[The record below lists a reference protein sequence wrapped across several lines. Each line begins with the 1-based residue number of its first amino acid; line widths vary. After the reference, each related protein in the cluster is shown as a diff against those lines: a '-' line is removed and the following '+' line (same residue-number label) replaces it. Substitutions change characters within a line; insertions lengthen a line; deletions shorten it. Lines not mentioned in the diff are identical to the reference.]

1 MEASSGGSS
10 PTGLSAVPPAQQ
22 PDALSASLPSGTIR
36 VESLSLQRPSP
47 EASTA
52 ARFRVGVQNIHLA
65 SRTTRQSFVNTVKE
79 SKLFVCGVV
88 ESWLKGSSNIMDAEL
103 FGSDWVWLGK
113 DRMKRKG
120 GGLGFLAKK
129 SLKPRLPKPGK
140 ESILWLEVEFCGK
153 WYLGLIYLVP
163 SAVIASKMAILSEL
177 RQGIVEFSGKGKVL
191 VLGDFNARMG
201 DLPNSLNL
209 LSGSQVPL
217 LVARTSRDQKVSS
230 LGRKVMASLNEAG
243 LVLLNGVGEM
253 AEFTTLGDTV
263 IDLIWAQSGDLN
275 AFEQLSVMEDE
286 DGVSDHHFLVT
297 ATFKLAD
304 TDVRPQPVRAEHQQV
319 RWNVK
324 SRGNPAHWLN
334 LQKVGDQLMAGWTP
348 PKIVH
353 GNTRAGAESTW
364 DCWLDSI

>member
-65 SRTTRQSFVNTVKE
+65 SRTTRQSFVSTVKE
-79 SKLFVCGVV
+79 SKLSVCGVV

-103 FGSDWVWLGK
+103 FGSDWVWFGK

-177 RQGIVEFSGKGKVL
+177 R
-191 VLGDFNARMG
+191 
-201 DLPNSLNL
+201 
-209 LSGSQVPL
+209 
-217 LVARTSRDQKVSS
+217 
-230 LGRKVMASLNEAG
+230 
-243 LVLLNGVGEM
+243 
-253 AEFTTLGDTV
+253 
-263 IDLIWAQSGDLN
+263 
-275 AFEQLSVMEDE
+275 
-286 DGVSDHHFLVT
+286 
-297 ATFKLAD
+297 
-304 TDVRPQPVRAEHQQV
+304 
-319 RWNVK
+319 
-324 SRGNPAHWLN
+324 
-334 LQKVGDQLMAGWTP
+334 
-348 PKIVH
+348 
-353 GNTRAGAESTW
+353 
-364 DCWLDSI
+364 

>member
-22 PDALSASLPSGTIR
+22 PDALSASLPSVTIR
-36 VESLSLQRPSP
+36 LESLSLQPSP

-52 ARFRVGVQNIHLA
+52 ARFRVGVQNIHLT

-103 FGSDWVWLGK
+103 FGSDWVWLK

-163 SAVIASKMAILSEL
+163 SALIASKMAILSEI
-177 RQGIVEFSGKGKVL
+177 RQGIVEFSGKGKLL
-191 VLGDFNARMG
+191 VLADFNARMG

-209 LSGSQVPL
+209 LSGSQVPF
-217 LVARTSRDQKVSS
+217 LVARTSRDQKV
-230 LGRKVMASLNEAG
+230 GRKVLASLNEVG

-275 AFEQLSVMEDE
+275 AFEQLSVLEDE
-286 DGVSDHHFLVT
+286 VGVSDHHFLVT
-297 ATFKLAD
+297 AT
-304 TDVRPQPVRAEHQQV
+304 
-319 RWNVK
+319 
-324 SRGNPAHWLN
+324 LN
-334 LQKVGDQLMAGWTP
+334 LP
-348 PKIVH
+348 
-353 GNTRAGAESTW
+353 TRMSGPNQ
-364 DCWLDSI
+364 